1 MPLTKQLS
9 SVQNPGWLMM
19 SWGIIHDSTTQTGNY
34 NNPRTCDQPMA
45 FPGWPW
51 PFECHP
57 RAEVCTASSA
67 VRDKGGRGSPRA
79 NSGPGRNW
87 LQNLKVISGY
97 QTLSVE

>member
-1 MPLTKQLS
+1 MIILPKL
-9 SVQNPGWLMM
+9 
-19 SWGIIHDSTTQTGNY
+19 GIITIQEPVI
-34 NNPRTCDQPMA
+34 NPWR
-45 FPGWPW
+45 FYPGWPW

-79 NSGPGRNW
+79 NSGPGRHW

-97 QTLSVE
+97 QTLLVE